1 MPLAIL
7 TQPNNDRYDIGA
19 HQPGASCSLPTSM
32 QTLWSPPPVFV
43 LFRRIVNAFSAFSV
57 SQHYL
62 LQRSP
67 PPPEGSERKRT
78 AEAYNVLRPFS
89 WLGWVSREPAAF
101 SLAAEAV
108 PSMQEP
114 LRDLPPPTYPRRTL
128 RKRPSDPI
136 HRLLRNPALYEPV
149 RAPRNP
155 VVLCHGTCTALD
167 IVAMHLTL
175 CSPQDCTASMCEVRQ
190 RSLSSGSTTGLMF
203 WLFYVRRSVLRSW
216 SPVSQGE
223 CPLHC
228 AQRRPRLLRR
238 CHLPHN

>member
-1 MPLAIL
+1 
-7 TQPNNDRYDIGA
+7 
-19 HQPGASCSLPTSM
+19 M

-62 LQRSP
+62 LQRTP
-67 PPPEGSERKRT
+67 PPTEGSERKRT

-155 VVLCHGTCTALD
+155 VVLCHGMCTLLD

-175 CSPQDCTASMCEVRQ
+175 RSPPGLYGFDVRGPAAFPILRQHYWSNVLAILRQKIGAEVMV
-190 RSLSSGSTTGLMF
+190 TG
-203 WLFYVRRSVLRSW
+203 V
-216 SPVSQGE
+216 PG
-223 CPLHC
+223 
-228 AQRRPRLLRR
+228 
-238 CHLPHN
+238 